1 MLFYIAL
8 YHTPYNIEIN
18 KSFVLNSIF
27 LREVVLFD
35 LDLLDCE
42 IVEFSLSEKKKIN
55 NMM

>member
-1 MLFYIAL
+1 MHLYIAH
-8 YHTPYNIEIN
+8 YHIPYNIEIN

-42 IVEFSLSEKKKIN
+42 IVEFSLSEKRK
-55 NMM
+55 